1 MARIIRGWN
10 DIPDGYVQEED
21 FHLAPLWLRILARI
35 TFFEK
40 YAYPFAVKK
49 GLIKRWRIEP
59 IDNGPEFFWR
69 DGIKY
74 INATYPG
81 FSHGSPIEIKI
92 NKSKIYLPSFLIIAF
107 SFLVSISVF
116 IKTLVLSPF
125 RTKWGSNKKTSYIK
139 AKIASSKSS

>member
-40 YAYPFAVKK
+40 YAYPIAAKK

-59 IDNGPEFFWR
+59 IDNCPEFFWR

-74 INATYPG
+74 INTTYPG
-81 FSHGSPIEIKI
+81 FNHGSSIQIDMKKFKIK
-92 NKSKIYLPSFLIIAF
+92 LPSFLIVAF
-107 SFLVSISVF
+107 SFLISILVF
-116 IKTLVLSPF
+116 IKTLIMSPF